1 MVSEIWAVPEISAD
15 RGPVVLAL
23 LPRSKRRRRTARR
36 VEIPGIIA
44 LRKAA
49 EAVVIRVA
57 AAEAAIAAP
66 HPLAVVVPEAAVVD
80 RMAVAAVEP
89 TAEDTADRPSPFAI
103 YVTND
108 LPSAR

>member
-1 MVSEIWAVPEISAD
+1 MVSEISAVPEISAD
-15 RGPVVLAL
+15 RGLVVLARL
-23 LPRSKRRRRTARR
+23 LRSKRRRRTARL
-36 VEIPGIIA
+36 VEIPGIIG

-49 EAVVIRVA
+49 EAVVVVPV
-57 AAEAAIAAP
+57 AEA
-66 HPLAVVVPEAAVVD
+66 VD

-89 TAEDTADRPSPFAI
+89 TAEDTADSRSPFAI